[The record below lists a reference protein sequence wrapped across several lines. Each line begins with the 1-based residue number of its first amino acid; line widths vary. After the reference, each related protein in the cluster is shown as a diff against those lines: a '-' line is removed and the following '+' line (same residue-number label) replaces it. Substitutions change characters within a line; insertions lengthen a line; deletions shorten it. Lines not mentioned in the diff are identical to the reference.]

1 MTAKEGGRARV
12 DKGLALCYNGL
23 KRGCGKGARQD
34 RRGCRLASA
43 AVLAFGRR
51 KGARLM
57 PADVLSEII
66 LEVTL

>member
-1 MTAKEGGRARV
+1 MTAKEGWQARV
-12 DKGLALCYNGL
+12 DKGLSLCYNGL
-23 KRGCGKGARQD
+23 KRGCG
-34 RRGCRLASA
+34 
-43 AVLAFGRR
+43 